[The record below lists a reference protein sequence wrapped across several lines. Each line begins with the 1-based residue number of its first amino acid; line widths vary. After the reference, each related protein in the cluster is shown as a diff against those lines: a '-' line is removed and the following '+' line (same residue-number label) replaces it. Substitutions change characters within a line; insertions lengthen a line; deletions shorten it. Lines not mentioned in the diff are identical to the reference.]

1 MPGLRYGPDI
11 TDDAAAAMDVEKELR
26 RQLRTGL
33 KGARRTKVNNE
44 LKAIEEYTARVF
56 GSKEARNR
64 LAKSSL
70 ARQGYASE
78 EDVRSLGARM
88 YKKRTGPGA
97 LGLAETPEGRE
108 GIGRKKGYKARP
120 AIDAADKADYDRATR
135 AGKQA
140 GRGSQ
145 RGILAEVRKQ
155 RKKQTDAAAKARAKR
170 KREQEKKKAAQSAAK
185 KTAKKAA
192 PAKKAKKATPPKKAA
207 KKAPAKKKAAAK
219 KAPAKKKPA
228 AKKAAPKRNR

>member
-11 TDDAAAAMDVEKELR
+11 TDDAAAAMDLEKELR
-26 RQLRTGL
+26 RKLKGL
-33 KGARRTKVNNE
+33 QGARRTAVQNK

-56 GSKEARNR
+56 GDKNTRNR

-78 EDVRSLGARM
+78 ADVRSIGARM
-88 YKKRTGPGA
+88 YKKRKGPGT
-97 LGLAETPEGRE
+97 LGLAETPEGRQ
-108 GIGRKKGYKARP
+108 GIGRKQGYKARP
-120 AIDAADKADYDRATR
+120 AIDAADKEAYDRATR

-145 RGILAEVRKQ
+145 GGILAEVRKQ
-155 RKKQTDAAAKARAKR
+155 RKKQTDAAAKARAKL
-170 KREQEKKKAAQSAAK
+170 KKSQEKRKAAQGAAK
-185 KTAKKAA
+185 KAAKKAA
-192 PAKKAKKATPPKKAA
+192 PAKKAAAPKKAA
-207 KKAPAKKKAAAK
+207 KKAAAK
-219 KAPAKKKPA
+219 KRPA